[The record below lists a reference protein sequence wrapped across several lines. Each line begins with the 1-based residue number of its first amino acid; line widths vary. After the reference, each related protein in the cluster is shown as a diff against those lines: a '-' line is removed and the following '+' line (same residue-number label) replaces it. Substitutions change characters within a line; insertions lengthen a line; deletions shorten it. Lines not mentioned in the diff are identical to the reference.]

1 MKRPNTED
9 YKPMC
14 VGVDDYIE
22 DLEKYCTYLE
32 NRNKQ
37 LRIGGV
43 TNSTD

>member
-1 MKRPNTED
+1 MKRPNTAD

-14 VGVDDYIE
+14 VGIDDYVE

-37 LRIGGV
+37 LRIGSV
-43 TNSTD
+43 RHF